1 MCESVGASRCGGRTT
16 VHTSPANPATVQ
28 LCNSDDGPLEGCPKR
43 GYCANAAPLRASCGF
58 TGGSERGASQEL
70 GGCLMGLGDFVPDGV
85 EDWAE
90 DRVEDVGEGID
101 AASDWG
107 ADRLDDVGWESG
119 ADWGRSMN

>member
-1 MCESVGASRCGGRTT
+1 VPEAWVLCQCRPAEGELRVYGR
-16 VHTSPANPATVQ
+16 Q
-28 LCNSDDGPLEGCPKR
+28 R
-43 GYCANAAPLRASCGF
+43 
-58 TGGSERGASQEL
+58 RGASQEL

-107 ADRLDDVGWESG
+107 ADRLDDVGWKSG